1 MSFIMSHLL
10 CFLKEDVSLAR
21 NSQGRIVILKSGDSV
36 REILQRMLGDQT
48 GAKS

>member
-21 NSQGRIVILKSGDSV
+21 NSQGRIVILKKWGLSQGNPAEDA
-36 REILQRMLGDQT
+36 G
-48 GAKS
+48 